1 MSEWQ
6 HGMDVITRNVL
17 VDKLGLDVKA
27 FDERTKPILQSE
39 VEIWKFDSFLIADFL
54 STKSHLFMSKDIY
67 LILLA

>member
-6 HGMDVITRNVL
+6 HGMEVMIRNVL
-17 VDKLGLDVKA
+17 VNKLGLDVKA
-27 FDERTKPILQSE
+27 FDERIKPIRRSE

-54 STKSHLFMSKDIY
+54 STKGHFFKSKDIY